1 MLHGASGGPSRAS
14 TSLRVGWLCSR
25 RPIRSDAI
33 CPRGLSGSQL
43 PRHLLHKA
51 WSKDALSNG
60 SVGLSQRSHRAM
72 APTIPQTTISS
83 FLRDARI
90 ADSEPPND
98 LVERPR
104 AGAHDRAVYRS
115 RPLQRR
121 VRWRLD
127 LIKQVQRI
135 IQAYPPACHAAK
147 HSTASTALTN
157 IQPLYGTW

>member
-72 APTIPQTTISS
+72 APTMPQTTISS
-83 FLRDARI
+83 LLRDARI
-90 ADSEPPND
+90 ANSERPND
-98 LVERPR
+98 LVLRAER
-104 AGAHDRAVYRS
+104 GAHDRALYRS
-115 RPLQRR
+115 RPVATTGYMPRTYHGSTKTVLVASLASLGRKWAEQR
-121 VRWRLD
+121 
-127 LIKQVQRI
+127 
-135 IQAYPPACHAAK
+135 
-147 HSTASTALTN
+147 
-157 IQPLYGTW
+157 GG